1 MTLPETTGD
10 FIFQASVFRGELANA
25 LTSTNLYT
33 NAWQKGEF
41 LETSDFPWRNSQHFA
56 TLQSPPG
63 SSSHRLPDTWSNVSE
78 KILQGRA
85 PRSHHFTRNEEAPTS
100 REGRVSSILEAR
112 MHRRCVVINML
123 INQTLTWSSSQSFVE
138 WALSILKLVSIF
150 ISFLYGPSTGSS
162 PSETN
167 MALPPRSLC
176 RWRQCIACRP
186 QSWMDA
192 I

>member
-112 MHRRCVVINML
+112 MHHRCVVIKL
-123 INQTLTWSSSQSFVE
+123 IMNPTLALKRFITIHDILFVSSTCSSIRLWHDHHHNPLWNQ
-138 WALSILKLVSIF
+138 
-150 ISFLYGPSTGSS
+150 P
-162 PSETN
+162 
-167 MALPPRSLC
+167 
-176 RWRQCIACRP
+176 
-186 QSWMDA
+186 
-192 I
+192 